1 MQIKKEEV
9 KKRIYDAAL
18 SEFKKNGYKGTTI
31 RGISKIANV
40 PIGNLYRYYKNK
52 GLIFEDIVDE
62 VYTKL
67 MNCIGETDDIGTSL
81 ADMELNIH
89 ECLGKLIDIHT
100 DYRDELLILFT
111 GSKGS
116 KYENFKQLVI
126 NCLSDRIKCEC
137 QFYVD
142 KGEALPRDL
151 FIIDVIA
158 TGVIEGFIMIS
169 KKYDDTD
176 ELECVLKE
184 YAQLNFDDFS
194 SRLKLI
200 TNNKKK

>member
-9 KKRIYDAAL
+9 RRRIYDSAL
-18 SEFKKNGYKGTTI
+18 KEFKKNGYKGTTI
-31 RGISKIANV
+31 RGISKNANV

-52 GLIFEDIVDE
+52 SLLFEDIVDK

-67 MNCIGETDDIGTSL
+67 MDCIGDTDNTETST
-81 ADMELNIH
+81 ELNIL

-116 KYENFKQLVI
+116 KYEDFKQMVI
-126 NCLSDRIKCEC
+126 KCLSDRVKCEC
-137 QFYVD
+137 QIYVD
-142 KGEALPRDL
+142 KGEVLLRDL
-151 FIIDVIA
+151 FIIDVMA

-169 KKYDDTD
+169 KEYDDTE
-176 ELECVLKE
+176 ELERVLKE
-184 YAQLNFDDFS
+184 YAQLTFDDFS
-194 SRLKLI
+194 NRFKFIMS
-200 TNNKKK
+200 NSKK